1 MSDTHREAHGDAHG
15 NAHGERRIVGTRP
28 WLPWPFAG
36 WPWWTAPVRA
46 ERLAAVRIGLALC
59 VLFDVATSYA
69 PHTLLYFA
77 SDWLGSPQVLDAYGW
92 ADSPRLNWSL
102 LRGVAHSL
110 ESAVFVA
117 LWGVAT
123 AAVCLGMAGRLTV
136 APEREPVA
144 GGR

>member
-1 MSDTHREAHGDAHG
+1 
-15 NAHGERRIVGTRP
+15 
-28 WLPWPFAG
+28 
-36 WPWWTAPVRA
+36 
-46 ERLAAVRIGLALC
+46 
-59 VLFDVATSYA
+59 
-69 PHTLLYFA
+69 
-77 SDWLGSPQVLDAYGW
+77 LDAYGW

-144 GGR
+144 GGRFSFLETALLVWTVTAVLITLGFWARALPADNHTLVWLGPLLLWMLATVFVMIEFGVRLRGFARASDGRIAWLIGG